1 MHILVDAKERGGL
14 DTNISKYRRPHPLL
28 QSSVENLLL
37 TVREILILSLAGV
50 CGPSSD
56 NFGSFHFLKRTPGS
70 HFDSTRP
77 PYLRSP
83 TARPRSTHSNTLNSH
98 PRPTSPS

>member
-56 NFGSFHFLKRTPGS
+56 NFGSFHFHGNELPG
-70 HFDSTRP
+70 HTLIRLGHPICVP
-77 PYLRSP
+77 PPLNAFQHAQLAPSP
-83 TARPRSTHSNTLNSH
+83 N
-98 PRPTSPS
+98 